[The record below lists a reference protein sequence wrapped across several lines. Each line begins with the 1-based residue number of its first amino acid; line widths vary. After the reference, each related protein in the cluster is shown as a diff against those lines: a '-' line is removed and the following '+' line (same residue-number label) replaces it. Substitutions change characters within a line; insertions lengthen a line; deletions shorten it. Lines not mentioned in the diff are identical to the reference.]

1 MFTVWD
7 AISISVVG
15 IMAYPV
21 IRLGQEGS
29 RRFLVIF
36 AGVVVVAV
44 VMHARNAI
52 TSPPGYLL
60 RPKGA
65 KNCSTF
71 NRGGDC
77 EHRVGM
83 PSGHVL
89 LTTYVLFAVLWTSEK
104 ADDAAA
110 NAAVLAAAVLM
121 AVARVQKGC
130 HTVWQVVAGMGV
142 GLAMAKLAAA
152 WAI

>member
-7 AISISVVG
+7 TISLAVLP

-21 IRLGQEGS
+21 IRLGQEAN

-36 AGVVVVAV
+36 AGVVAVAL
-44 VMHARNAI
+44 VMRLRNTI

-71 NRGGDC
+71 NRGGNC

-89 LTTYVLFAVLWTSEK
+89 LTTYVLFAVLWTSEH
-104 ADDAAA
+104 ASSAGA
-110 NAAVLAAAVLM
+110 NAGVLAAALLM

-130 HTVWQVVAGMGV
+130 HTVAQVVAGMGV
-142 GLAMAKLAAA
+142 GLAMAKLAAD